1 MSQITIRNVDQAV
14 ERINRQLAQAQDQSL
29 SDVAN
34 QLLRQAVG
42 LETATARKRNLRDL
56 AGKWTAEDAA
66 AFEKTQAVFGM
77 IDEEV
82 WK

>member
-1 MSQITIRNVDQAV
+1 MSQITIRNMDEAV
-14 ERINRQLAQAQDQSL
+14 ERIIRQRAQAQDQSL

-42 LETATARKRNLRDL
+42 LETATTRKRNLRAL
-56 AGKWTAEDAA
+56 AGKWTAEDSA
-66 AFEKTQAVFGM
+66 AFEKTQTIFGV

>member
-14 ERINRQLAQAQDQSL
+14 ERIIRQLVQAQDQSL

-66 AFEKTQAVFGM
+66 AFEKTQTVFGV
-77 IDEEV
+77 IDDEV

>member
-1 MSQITIRNVDQAV
+1 MSQITVRNLDDGV
-14 ERINRQLAQAQDQSL
+14 ERIIRQRAQAQNQSL
-29 SDVAN
+29 SDVTN

-42 LETATARKRNLRDL
+42 LETANAKKRNLRNL
-56 AGKWTAEDAA
+56 AGKWTLEEAQ
-66 AFEKTQAVFGM
+66 AFEQTQRIFDQ